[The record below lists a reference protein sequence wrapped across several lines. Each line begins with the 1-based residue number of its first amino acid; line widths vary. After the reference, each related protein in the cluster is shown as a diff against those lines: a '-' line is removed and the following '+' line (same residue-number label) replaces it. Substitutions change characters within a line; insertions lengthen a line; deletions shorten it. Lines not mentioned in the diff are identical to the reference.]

1 MSAAPVSTPVLAD
14 FDAFVATLQCPFC
27 QSAFTFREVSA
38 RFGRNGILSCSCSK
52 FPVIEDVP
60 ILMQGSVGI
69 ISHWN
74 DGAIHLGPNAA
85 ELVAMMERGES
96 EEALINCLLFP
107 RRYPLQYRLTSA
119 GLWPTELTN
128 KVGLAQTR
136 IALKR
141 LLARRP
147 NEVFAEDLFRFFY
160 SRRSGN
166 NPFLS
171 EYFLNRFVMP
181 RYLSAMSLVQRLP
194 VTEKPVLDIACGY
207 GQFEHFLT
215 RRQTPTPAI
224 GIDFNFYQVWGAKQ
238 WVAPDA
244 HFACCDVSVPL
255 PFKDDS
261 FSAVLCS
268 DAFMLFPDKPL
279 LMTQIERVAPGKPA
293 LFARCGNVDVSPP
306 NPPSGGEMTPAGY
319 LDFFGR
325 ERTRLFSD
333 SATWKDYLM
342 RRNPLD
348 QDTPKV
354 ENLRWEKYL
363 SYLVNPQGLTGAPD
377 ANGKLPHGVGKLGFN
392 QVVRVTGNSGPTI
405 ETEFMFRTIWGA
417 YEDADMICYTGRWG
431 KIDRAQLRRALAEPD
446 GEDANALIDRFVLI
460 GMPQRYLRDNTAA
473 LLN

>member
-1 MSAAPVSTPVLAD
+1 MNAPASPD
-14 FDAFVATLQCPFC
+14 FDGFVARLQCPLCHAPF
-27 QSAFTFREVSA
+27 AFRELGA
-38 RFGRNGILSCSCSK
+38 RFGRNGILSCTCSK

-60 ILMQGSVGI
+60 ILMKGPVGI

-74 DGAIHLGPNAA
+74 DGAIHLGPDAA
-85 ELVAMMERGES
+85 ELVAMMERGAS
-96 EEALINCLLFP
+96 EEALIACLLFP

-119 GLWPTELTN
+119 GLWPTALSN

-136 IALKR
+136 SALKH

-147 NEVFAEDLFRFFY
+147 HDLYAEDLFRFFY

-166 NPFLS
+166 NSFLS

-194 VTEKPVLDIACGY
+194 AADKPVLDIACGY

-215 RRQTPTPAI
+215 RRQNASPAI

-244 HFACCDVSVPL
+244 QFACCDVSVPL
-255 PFKDDS
+255 PFRDDA

-279 LMTQIERVAPGKPA
+279 LLAQIERVAPGRPA
-293 LFARCGNVDVSPP
+293 LFARCGNLEVGPP
-306 NPPSGGEMTPAGY
+306 NPPGGGEMTPQGY

-325 ERTRLFSD
+325 DRTRLFCD

-342 RRNPLD
+342 RRNPLEQEPPRMAD
-348 QDTPKV
+348 
-354 ENLRWEKYL
+354 LRWEKYL
-363 SYLVNPQGLTGAPD
+363 SYLVNPQGLDGTPD

-392 QVVRVTGNSGPTI
+392 QVLRVVGNSGATI
-405 ETEFMFRTIWGA
+405 DTEFMFRTIWGA
-417 YEDADMICYTGRWG
+417 YEDADMICYTQRWG
-431 KIDRAQLRRALAEPD
+431 KIDRAQLRRALADPE
-446 GEDANALIDRFVLI
+446 GEDARELIDRFVLV
-460 GMPQRYLRDNTAA
+460 GMPERYLRDNTSS
-473 LLN
+473 LLG